1 MAFEEK
7 TLASETIYEG
17 AILNLRRE
25 TVTVKNGTAYR
36 EIVQHHGA
44 VGLVAVTD
52 ENKVVLVEQY
62 RIACRK
68 NLLEIPAGKL
78 DSEDEVP
85 YDAAVRELK
94 EETGYTADK
103 MEKLTSFY
111 SACGYSGEKITI
123 YLCTGLTAGET
134 DFDAD
139 EDLDIYEIPM
149 DEAYRM
155 CMDGTIE
162 DSKTIVGI
170 LMAKE
175 KLDQQV

>member
-7 TLASETIYEG
+7 TLSSETIYEG
-17 AILNLRRE
+17 KILTLRRE
-25 TVTVKNGTAYR
+25 KVTVRNGTSYR

-44 VGLVAVTD
+44 VGLVAVTED
-52 ENKVVLVEQY
+52 NKVILVEQY

-85 YDAAVRELK
+85 LDAAVRELR
-94 EETGYTADK
+94 EETGYTADS
-103 MEKLTSFY
+103 MERLTSFY
-111 SACGYSGEKITI
+111 SACGYSGEKIAI

-139 EDLDIYEIPM
+139 EDLDIYEIPFE
-149 DEAYRM
+149 EAYEM
-155 CMDGTIE
+155 CMDGRIE

-175 KLDQQV
+175 RLGI

>member
-7 TLASETIYEG
+7 TLSSETIYEG
-17 AILNLRRE
+17 KILSLRRE
-25 TVTVKNGTAYR
+25 KVTVRNGTSYR

-44 VGLVAVTD
+44 VGLVAVTAD
-52 ENKVVLVEQY
+52 NKVVLVEQY

-85 YDAAVRELK
+85 FYAAVRELR
-94 EETGYTADK
+94 EETGYTADRIDC
-103 MEKLTSFY
+103 LTSFY

-123 YLCTGLTAGET
+123 YLCTGLHAGET

-139 EDLDIYEIPM
+139 EDLDIYEIPFE
-149 DEAYRM
+149 EAYEM
-155 CMDGTIE
+155 CMDGRIE

-170 LMAKE
+170 LMAKD
-175 KLDQQV
+175 KLGI

>member
-7 TLASETIYEG
+7 TLSSETIYEG

-25 TVTVKNGTAYR
+25 KVTVKNGTAYR

-44 VGLVAVTD
+44 VGLVIVTD
-52 ENKVVLVEQY
+52 KNEVVLVEQY

-78 DSEDEVP
+78 DGDEEP
-85 YDAAVRELK
+85 LTAAIRELK
-94 EETGYTADK
+94 EETGYTAENIRL
-103 MEKLTSFY
+103 MTSFY
-111 SACGYSGEKITI
+111 SACGYSGEKISL

-134 DFDAD
+134 CFDDD
-139 EDLDIYEIPM
+139 EDLDIYTLPF
-149 DEAYRM
+149 DDVYRM

-162 DSKTIVGI
+162 DSKTIAGI
-170 LMAKE
+170 LMARE
-175 KLDQQV
+175 ILKL